1 MTINVSTHYQKH
13 KKNIDQNHFIYKVKK
28 AFYLLTN
35 QEERLYEVGFS
46 EGFLYAAKLLQ
57 KQPIQDSNVKKI
69 VGYKLRRPK
78 PSDVQAVINKVCI
91 FFEVHKETLMN
102 KSRAFEIVRARNVV
116 HNLLFE
122 KYKSIEQDD
131 LPQKTINL
139 LTQEDKSFIKKLFNY
154 EIKLMNALAS
164 AAAILL
170 LAVMVNYNFENTS
183 NKDLNNL
190 EAQNKNSI
198 LNELKN
204 IIGDEE
210 VSTLTSSVLN
220 KTVKYEVVKEF
231 VNNSNEKCSEIRFYE
246 FKIKDLNIDEA
257 IFLIPSA

>member
-13 KKNIDQNHFIYKVKK
+13 KKSIDQNHFIYKVKK

-122 KYKSIEQDD
+122 KYNIGLSEIGRYFNQDHTTV
-131 LPQKTINL
+131 L
-139 LTQEDKSFIKKLFNY
+139 
-154 EIKLMNALAS
+154 
-164 AAAILL
+164 
-170 LAVMVNYNFENTS
+170 
-183 NKDLNNL
+183 
-190 EAQNKNSI
+190 NSI
-198 LNELKN
+198 QMKKDQRRFWSPEQSLWQEYEN
-204 IIGDEE
+204 IKQ
-210 VSTLTSSVLN
+210 N
-220 KTVKYEVVKEF
+220 
-231 VNNSNEKCSEIRFYE
+231 
-246 FKIKDLNIDEA
+246 IK
-257 IFLIPSA
+257 